1 MEGGHFLI
9 QETIRIEGLECNH
22 CIVRVGRAIA
32 SVKGVVDVDVNLE
45 KREAVVDFEET
56 KTDLEKI
63 RTAIREAG
71 YEPL

>member
-1 MEGGHFLI
+1 MKGAIYLI
-9 QETIRIEGLECNH
+9 QEVIRIEGMECNH
-22 CIVRVGRAIA
+22 CLVRVGRAIA

-56 KTDLEKI
+56 RTDLEKI
-63 RTAIREAG
+63 RDAIREAG